1 VFFVSEQPENP
12 KAAEFDWASGDL
24 TRSLK
29 LCHSLV
35 EDYRVKLAGAPNL
48 QAANDIG
55 EDPDIG

>member
-35 EDYRVKLAGAPNL
+35 EDYRVKLAGAPKL
-48 QAANDIG
+48 QAPNDIG
-55 EDPDIG
+55 